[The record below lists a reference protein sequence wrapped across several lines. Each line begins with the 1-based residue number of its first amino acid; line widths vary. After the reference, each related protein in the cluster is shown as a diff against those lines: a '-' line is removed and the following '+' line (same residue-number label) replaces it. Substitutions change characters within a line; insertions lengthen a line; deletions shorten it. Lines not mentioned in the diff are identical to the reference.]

1 MGMNELEK
9 RILAEAK
16 IITNNSKL
24 KMKDIMEWST
34 GNVKAEEGETLYVL
48 PSLSI
53 NIAVKTS

>member
-1 MGMNELEK
+1 MNELEK